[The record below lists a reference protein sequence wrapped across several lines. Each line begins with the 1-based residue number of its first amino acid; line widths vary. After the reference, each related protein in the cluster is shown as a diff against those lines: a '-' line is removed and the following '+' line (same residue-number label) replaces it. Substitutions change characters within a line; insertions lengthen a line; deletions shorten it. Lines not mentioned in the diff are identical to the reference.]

1 MKMLSFKRLCKMIA
15 FACTML
21 LFVSLGKAPASPRPK
36 DDDDKKSPAWGDRG
50 RRDDDDRDRRR
61 DDDDD
66 RDHVKKSATP
76 PGLFITP
83 KALKDAVQQDLNPG
97 LTLPY
102 FSTNYPNFVAGEAVK
117 AIVSPDGTTLAI
129 LTAGMNSLYFPN
141 DDNLANPNLGKV
153 DTAAST
159 QFIFL
164 YDVSGANKTKPVLK
178 QVIQQKN
185 SHVGL
190 VWAPNSQT
198 LYAAGGCDDAVYGY
212 TKSGGSFVPSAT
224 IALGHAPNGCVANA
238 ANQKGLGLSVE
249 PNVAGLAI
257 TADGGTLV
265 AANNYN
271 DSITL
276 INTATKA
283 VVPPDIDL
291 RPFASGAPNGTKGG
305 TFPFSV
311 VLKGNIAYVGCDRDR
326 EVVAVNISTRKV
338 VARISTDGNPNGMT
352 LSADG
357 STLFVAQDNQDQV
370 AVINTA
376 TNTITHKVDTRGPW
390 RLDFPKNT
398 TGAAPTAVTINPFN
412 KTLYAV
418 NAGSNSIAVIPLTGP
433 WAFETT
439 GLLPTAYDPTDVAF
453 SADGRWMYIV
463 NGKNDTG
470 PNPLYGYGNMAVIQ
484 FKQVDPPETNAQES
498 LELNSNNQYQFQ
510 LEHATLVSA
519 EVPHDEDIWDLTALV
534 ASNNGYTQKESES
547 DEKVME
553 FLHSKIKH
561 VIYIVK
567 ENRTFDQILGDLHN
581 GSNGDPSLAL
591 FGEGVTPSFHR
602 MARNF
607 VTIDNF
613 MDPGDGSMDG
623 WSWSMRGRV
632 TNTETITQQENYAR
646 VNRGLSY
653 EGEGQNRNIPSNLN
667 TTAGR
672 DFFFDPTGATTPYSS
687 ATSTL
692 SGGTPNILAGD
703 GDHAATDGPTGYQQG
718 YIFNAVLHAGGTVRN
733 YGWMANTPGK
743 ITDTGNLT
751 TGNPISDP
759 FNQGKIVQTTA
770 ANQLIFQN
778 NFYDPYFRAY
788 DQSYPDV
795 WRFTEWNREF
805 QQFVKN
811 GNLPSLEMIRGL
823 SHDHTGN
830 FSTDLGG
837 VNTPELQQADNDY
850 AVGLVVQTVANSP
863 YAKDTLII
871 IIEDDSQDGADHVD
885 SHRATTY
892 FVGPYVK
899 QHSVVS
905 TRYSQP
911 NVLRT
916 IEDIFGTEHINLNT
930 YYARPMADLFDTKS
944 SGKWTFSAVASTLL
958 SPILTK
964 PIAPIA
970 SGGGL
975 GLDPKTV
982 VFASG
987 PQLKPTHDS
996 EYWAARTRN
1005 FDFSGEDRVPKE
1017 LYNKILWEGIKGTA
1031 APAVKTR
1038 FPKVDVKDDDDDGI

>member
-1 MKMLSFKRLCKMIA
+1 MKILKFSLALAAVVLASAILLS
-15 FACTML
+15 TS
-21 LFVSLGKAPASPRPK
+21 FVKA
-36 DDDDKKSPAWGDRG
+36 
-50 RRDDDDRDRRR
+50 
-61 DDDDD
+61 D
-66 RDHVKKSATP
+66 RDHDDDAHKGSPTP

-83 KALKDAVQQDLNPG
+83 TALKDAVQQDLKPG
-97 LTLPY
+97 IALPY
-102 FSTNYPNFVAGEAVK
+102 FATNYPNFVASEAVK
-117 AIVSPDGTTLAI
+117 AVVSPDGTTLAV

-141 DDNLANPNLGKV
+141 NDDLTNPNLGKV

-159 QFIFL
+159 QFLFL
-164 YDVSGANKTKPVLK
+164 YDITGSNKTNPALK
-178 QVIQQKN
+178 QVIQQLN

-190 VWAPNSQT
+190 VWAPSSKT
-198 LYAAGGCDDAVYGY
+198 IYAAGGCDDAVYAY
-212 TKSGGSFVPSAT
+212 TVSGSSFVQSAK
-224 IALGHAPNGCVANA
+224 ISLGHAPNGCVSNA
-238 ANQKGLGLSVE
+238 ANQTGLGLSVE
-249 PNVAGLAI
+249 PNQAGLAI
-257 TADGGTLV
+257 SADGGTLV

-271 DSITL
+271 DSISVIDT
-276 INTATKA
+276 TAAK
-283 VVPPDIDL
+283 VLYEYDL
-291 RPFASGAPNGTKGG
+291 RPYSTSGAPNGTKGG

-311 VLKGNIAYVGCDRDR
+311 VLKASNSGNIAYVGSDRDR
-326 EVVAVNISTRKV
+326 EVIAVNITSKTL
-338 VARISTDGNPNGMT
+338 VARIPTDGNPNGMT
-352 LSADG
+352 LSADS

-370 AVINTA
+370 AVID
-376 TNTITHKVDTRGPW
+376 TNTNKITHKIDTRGPAY
-390 RLDFPKNT
+390 LNFPKKL
-398 TGAAPTAVTINPFN
+398 TGAAPTAVTVDTAK

-418 NAGSNSIAVIPLTGP
+418 NAGSNSIAVIPLTGAY
-433 WAFETT
+433 AFSTIA
-439 GLLPTAYDPTDVAF
+439 LLPTAYDPTDVAF
-453 SADGRWMYIV
+453 SADGSWMYVV

-470 PNPLYGYGNMAVIQ
+470 PNPLYGYGNMSVIT

-498 LELNSNNQYQFQ
+498 AELNSNNQYQFQ
-510 LEHATLVSA
+510 LEHASLLSA
-519 EVPHDEDIWDLTALV
+519 RVPDDGDLWDLTSKV
-534 ASNNGYTQKESES
+534 AANNSYRNDREETSES
-547 DEKVME
+547 DDKVMD
-553 FLHSKIKH
+553 FLQHKIKH

-667 TTAGR
+667 TTAAR
-672 DFFFDPTGATTPYSS
+672 DFFFDPTGATTPYSK

-703 GDHAATDGPTGYQQG
+703 GDHAATDGPEGYQQG
-718 YIFNAVLHAGGTVRN
+718 YIFNALLKVGLSVRN

-743 ITDTGNLT
+743 TTDSGDPVN
-751 TGNPISDP
+751 GNPISDP
-759 FNQGKIVQTTA
+759 YNQGKIVQTTA
-770 ANQLIFQN
+770 ANQLIFEN
-778 NFYDPYFRAY
+778 GFYDPYFRAY

-805 QQFVKN
+805 QQFVAN

-899 QHSVVS
+899 QHAVVS

-911 NVLRT
+911 SVLRT
-916 IEDIFGTEHINLNT
+916 IEDTFGTEHINLNT
-930 YYARPMADLFDTKS
+930 YYARPMADVFDIKS
-944 SGKWTFSAVASTLL
+944 SGKWTFKAVASTLL
-958 SPILTK
+958 TPILTK
-964 PIAPIA
+964 AIGPI
-970 SGGGL
+970 STGGGL
-975 GLDPKTV
+975 GLDPSKV
-982 VFASG
+982 VFAAG
-987 PQLKPTHDS
+987 PKLKPTHDAQ
-996 EYWAARTRN
+996 YWAAITRN
-1005 FDFSGEDRVPKE
+1005 FDFSEEDRVPAE

-1031 APAVKTR
+1031 APTAKTR
-1038 FPKVDVKDDDDDGI
+1038 FTKVADNDDDGDGK